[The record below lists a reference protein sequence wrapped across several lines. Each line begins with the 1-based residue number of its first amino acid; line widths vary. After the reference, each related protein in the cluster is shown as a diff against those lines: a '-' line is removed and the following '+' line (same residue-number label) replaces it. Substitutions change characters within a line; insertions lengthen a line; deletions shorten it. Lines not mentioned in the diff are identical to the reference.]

1 MLWTGESGKV
11 KLRELGPDEAELLRD
26 FVYEAIFIPEGMEP
40 PGREII
46 ERPELRVYYEDFGAG
61 KADCCIV
68 AEDGGKAVGAVWARI
83 MEDYG
88 HVDPETPSIAISLY
102 REYRG
107 QGTGTRLLNGIL
119 SCSGKKGMS
128 GFPLRCRRQIMPSG
142 CMKKPGLP
150 SRGKTRRN
158 TSWCGICGE
167 KFRSKTGDRL
177 SYRITGGW
185 INQPP
190 VLYRERFSA

>member
-1 MLWTGESGKV
+1 MLWTGESGKL

-46 ERPELRVYYEDFGAG
+46 ERPELRVYYENFGAG
-61 KADCCIV
+61 EADCCIV

-119 SCSGKKGMS
+119 VMLREKGYERVSLAVQKANYAVRMYEKA
-128 GFPLRCRRQIMPSG
+128 GFA
-142 CMKKPGLP
+142 
-150 SRGKTRRN
+150 
-158 TSWCGICGE
+158 
-167 KFRSKTGDRL
+167 
-177 SYRITGGW
+177 ITGE
-185 INQPP
+185 NQEEYIM
-190 VLYRERFSA
+190 VRDLREKIPQ